1 MQFVN
6 CFLIK
11 PVRRYILLPSL
22 RLDILCK
29 AMSSLQCVLVSVIGY
44 TQVINMKWPKNF
56 DIKEIIFQL
65 PKQSWKC
72 VFENENP
79 NDVNAF

>member
-1 MQFVN
+1 M
-6 CFLIK
+6 
-11 PVRRYILLPSL
+11 
-22 RLDILCK
+22 
-29 AMSSLQCVLVSVIGY
+29 IGY
-44 TQVINMKWPKNF
+44 TQVINMKWPMNF